1 MVDWYGIRDGDRL
14 IACGADCTRGDV
26 GFLAGLTVAPEHRGR
41 GLGAAL
47 TAGLTRALAAR
58 YDVVALG
65 VYPANTGAIRLYRRL
80 GYTDSLAL
88 TSVRVG

>member
-1 MVDWYGIRDGDRL
+1 MVDWYGVRDGDRL

-26 GFLAGLTVAPEHRGR
+26 GFLAGLTVAPEHRR
-41 GLGAAL
+41 QGLGAAL
-47 TAGLTRALAAR
+47 TTGMTRALSAR

-65 VYPANTGAIRLYRRL
+65 VHLSNTNARRLYQRL
-80 GYTDSLAL
+80 GYTDSFAL